1 VNTLILSH
9 NKILELSDLN
19 QLTNLQK
26 LSLSWNQI
34 GAISDALQNNTALTE
49 LRIRGNQISRIPPGI
64 AENVH
69 LRVLDVA
76 NNTIED
82 KRGLQAICSLKH
94 LRNLHIKG
102 NPVALEPGINEWLR
116 QQIPTLKLLEGKNVE
131 NTKFTEKSLIKK
143 GKKESEPLSKKRK
156 NSDPNPQKFREES
169 LNSHKRQKLKKQTN
183 RVEKEIIS
191 EILGAKSVETKRNVP
206 KFVKLDEKTLEDTT
220 SLEEKTTQIESEGKS
235 EPEKEESV
243 RKNTL
248 MDFFEDPLQ
257 NVASW

>member
-1 VNTLILSH
+1 LKKIGGIKKLTNLVVLNAQHNEIESMRGLSKMFYLGALVLNNNHLSRIPKKIPTGVNTLILSH

-76 NNTIED
+76 NNMITD

-143 GKKESEPLSKKRK
+143 GKKRIRTIVQKKK
-156 NSDPNPQKFREES
+156 KF
-169 LNSHKRQKLKKQTN
+169 
-183 RVEKEIIS
+183 
-191 EILGAKSVETKRNVP
+191 
-206 KFVKLDEKTLEDTT
+206 
-220 SLEEKTTQIESEGKS
+220 
-235 EPEKEESV
+235 
-243 RKNTL
+243 
-248 MDFFEDPLQ
+248 
-257 NVASW
+257 